1 MSAGCSIIDALP
13 GTVPHPPSTVPHPP
27 FPNPNLPSMVTIFDI
42 KRFAVHDGP
51 GIRTTVFMK
60 GCPLR
65 CWWCH
70 NPESQAMEPFTIDIE
85 RKVNGKSVA
94 GKKTYGEK
102 IETADLM
109 EIILRDQHFYEESG
123 GGVTFSGGEPLRQ
136 IKELSELLE
145 ASKRN
150 GLHTTVDTSGFA
162 KRAEFKQ
169 ILQDTDLFL
178 YDLKHM
184 DPELHKR
191 YTGVD
196 NSLIHSNA
204 DYLIEN
210 GANLIFR
217 IPVIPGVNTSGEEL
231 HRMLSF
237 LVERADFMK
246 ELHLLPYHRIADNKY
261 FRLRMKQ
268 ELPELREPD
277 HAFMEQLKKEFEK
290 SGLEVIIGG

>member
-1 MSAGCSIIDALP
+1 
-13 GTVPHPPSTVPHPP
+13 
-27 FPNPNLPSMVTIFDI
+27 MVTIFDI
-42 KRFAVHDGP
+42 KRFAIHDGP

-85 RKVNGKSVA
+85 RKVNGKPVA
-94 GKKTYGEK
+94 AKKTYGEK
-102 IETADLM
+102 METATLM
-109 EIILRDQHFYEESG
+109 DIILRDRHFYEESG

-136 IKELSELLE
+136 IEELSELLE
-145 ASKRN
+145 LSKRN

-162 KRAEFKQ
+162 KREQ
-169 ILQDTDLFL
+169 LDRILPHTDLFL

-184 DPELHKR
+184 DPELHLK

-196 NSLIHSNA
+196 NKLIQSNA
-204 DYLIEN
+204 DYLLEQR
-210 GANLIFR
+210 AKLIFR
-217 IPVIPGVNTSGEEL
+217 IPVIPGVNTSGEEVS
-231 HRMLSF
+231 RMLNF
-237 LVERADFMK
+237 LEERADFLK

-268 ELPELREPD
+268 EHPDVKEPGQ
-277 HAFMEQLKKEFEK
+277 AFMEQVKKEFEK

>member
-1 MSAGCSIIDALP
+1 
-13 GTVPHPPSTVPHPP
+13 
-27 FPNPNLPSMVTIFDI
+27 MVTIFDI

-70 NPESQAMEPFTIDIE
+70 NPESQAVEPFTIDIE

-102 IETADLM
+102 MEISALM
-109 EIILRDQHFYEESG
+109 DIILRDRNFYEESG

-136 IKELSELLE
+136 IEELSELLE
-145 ASKRN
+145 ASKGN

-162 KRAEFKQ
+162 RRELFER
-169 ILQDTDLFL
+169 ILPFTDLFL

-184 DPELHKR
+184 DPELHLK

-196 NSLIHSNA
+196 NKLIQSNA
-204 DYLIEN
+204 DYLLEQR
-210 GANLIFR
+210 ANLIFR
-217 IPVIPGVNTSGEEL
+217 IPVIPGVNTSGEEVS
-231 HRMLSF
+231 RMLNF
-237 LVERADFMK
+237 LDERADLMK
-246 ELHLLPYHRIADNKY
+246 EVHLLPYHHIADNKY

-268 ELPELREPD
+268 ELPDVKEPD
-277 HAFMEQLKKEFEK
+277 QAFMEQLKSEFEK